1 MNQDTLTYRSPDER
15 PLPKW
20 LTDQR
25 DGLNQYQPEILE
37 MKEDRS
43 LGISFMI
50 TGAVIL
56 LAVAVLTIY
65 ILRKN
70 RKNENTNPALGNLK
84 RKKNIM

>member
-1 MNQDTLTYRSPDER
+1 MDQDTIQYDSLENR

-25 DGLNQYQPEILE
+25 DGLNQYQPEIRV
-37 MKEDRS
+37 MKDDRS
-43 LGISFMI
+43 LNTSFMI

-56 LAVAVLTIY
+56 LAVAVLSIY

-70 RKNENTNPALGNLK
+70 RKNANTTPG
-84 RKKNIM
+84 

>member
-1 MNQDTLTYRSPDER
+1 MDQDTTQNDSFGNR

-25 DGLNQYQPEILE
+25 DGLNQYQPEIKV

-43 LGISFMI
+43 LNISFMI
-50 TGAVIL
+50 TGIVIL

-65 ILRKN
+65 MLRKN
-70 RKNENTNPALGNLK
+70 RKHEN
-84 RKKNIM
+84 I

>member
-1 MNQDTLTYRSPDER
+1 MDQDTTQTNSTEKR

-25 DGLNQYQPEILE
+25 DGLNQYKPEIKV

-43 LGISFMI
+43 LNISFMI

-56 LAVAVLTIY
+56 IVVIILTIMVFR
-65 ILRKN
+65 RK
-70 RKNENTNPALGNLK
+70 R
-84 RKKNIM
+84 NI

>member
-1 MNQDTLTYRSPDER
+1 MNQDTTQYDSLESR

-43 LGISFMI
+43 LNISFVI
-50 TGAVIL
+50 TGTVIL
-56 LAVAVLTIY
+56 IVVVFLTVMV
-65 ILRKN
+65 LRK
-70 RKNENTNPALGNLK
+70 K
-84 RKKNIM
+84 RNI

>member
-1 MNQDTLTYRSPDER
+1 MMDQDTTQYNPTENR

-25 DGLNQYQPEILE
+25 DGLNQYKPEIKV

-43 LGISFMI
+43 LNISFMI

-56 LAVAVLTIY
+56 IVVIILTIMVFR
-65 ILRKN
+65 RK
-70 RKNENTNPALGNLK
+70 R
-84 RKKNIM
+84 NI